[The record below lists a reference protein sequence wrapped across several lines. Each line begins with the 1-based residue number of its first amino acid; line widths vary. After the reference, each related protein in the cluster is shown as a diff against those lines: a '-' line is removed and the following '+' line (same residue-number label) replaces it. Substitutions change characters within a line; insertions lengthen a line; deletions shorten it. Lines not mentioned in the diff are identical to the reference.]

1 MKKLLFIF
9 SFFFLFVLNGKTQ
22 EVEIL
27 TLEDCLRIGID
38 NNLSLEG
45 KRKEIQ
51 RSKYGVSENRSKLL
65 PQINAIAGYS
75 NNFDPPVSVTDG
87 SSYGVPYN
95 ITQTLQHSA
104 NAGLEMQMPLF
115 NQTLYT
121 SMSIAKVMEEISRL
135 SYGKAREDVI
145 LQISKMYYLGQVTAE
160 QIMLI
165 KANITRLEE
174 LRDITQA
181 FFDNGM
187 SMEVDLKRV
196 NINLENLKV
205 QYDNAQAMMKQ
216 QLNMLKYIMDY
227 PAEKEIALTPVNTD
241 SITTVALTGLSENIY
256 ELQLSQSQVQLAERQ
271 KKIITN
277 GYIPSLSLTGSW
289 RYAAY
294 TDKGYHWFH
303 SGPSNQW
310 FRSYGVG
317 LTLRIPI
324 FDGLDKTYKIK
335 KAMHQEVHKGD
346 TLLVLDDREYKI
358 RVMEAE
364 AALKDAQ
371 AGATV
376 INATLN
382 TTQTTASVY
391 DASIAEIE
399 VRLAKLEKDRKRY
412 ENLVKRNAATPIQLE
427 QIVTDYEATRK
438 KLEATKRQKKAA
450 LSGVDEVS
458 YRRMNT
464 EAAIQRATAALEMAR
479 LNLSY
484 TVVIAP
490 CDGKLG
496 RRSLEEGQFISAGQ
510 TITYILPD
518 TQKWI
523 VANYKETQIEN
534 LHIGQEVFVTVDAIS
549 DKEFKG
555 KVTSISGATGSKYSL
570 VPTDNSAGN
579 FVKIQQRIPVRIDF
593 TDLSKEDNERLA
605 AGMMVVV
612 KARL

>member
-227 PAEKEIALTPVNTD
+227 PAEIALTPVNTD

-335 KAMHQEVHKGD
+335 KAMID
-346 TLLVLDDREYKI
+346 
-358 RVMEAE
+358 
-364 AALKDAQ
+364 
-371 AGATV
+371 
-376 INATLN
+376 
-382 TTQTTASVY
+382 
-391 DASIAEIE
+391 IE
-399 VRLAKLEKDRKRY
+399 NKRLAWEDARKNLQTQYLNAVNDLMNNQRNFKKQKDNYLLAEDVYAVTSDRYREGIASMTEVLQDEMQMSAHYNYRVTNLMLLKLTGQIES
-412 ENLVKRNAATPIQLE
+412 LVK
-427 QIVTDYEATRK
+427 
-438 KLEATKRQKKAA
+438 
-450 LSGVDEVS
+450 
-458 YRRMNT
+458 
-464 EAAIQRATAALEMAR
+464 
-479 LNLSY
+479 
-484 TVVIAP
+484 
-490 CDGKLG
+490 
-496 RRSLEEGQFISAGQ
+496 
-510 TITYILPD
+510 
-518 TQKWI
+518 
-523 VANYKETQIEN
+523 
-534 LHIGQEVFVTVDAIS
+534 
-549 DKEFKG
+549 
-555 KVTSISGATGSKYSL
+555 
-570 VPTDNSAGN
+570 
-579 FVKIQQRIPVRIDF
+579 
-593 TDLSKEDNERLA
+593 
-605 AGMMVVV
+605 
-612 KARL
+612 